1 MLPHWG
7 RSLRGHK
14 PATKHQPM
22 DERIWTNTT
31 ILMNLNDILMDEWL
45 WILIWREME
54 WNGARQFVNLYLNL
68 NESEQ
73 SGDVLSSGLL
83 CCNSASLTITV
94 RVGQLPACQQL
105 FWFYYACRHIMARQ
119 PAVIG
124 PLELPP
130 QIELDGKKKF
140 QLWSKKSDPN
150 PEKGGWPMWPS
161 CTRPSNSNAIWCGEL
176 FMTRTQWGSSP
187 RMGVVLLG
195 KCAARDQFLRVKF
208 GYCWANKQSWTM
220 LKWTSANFCP
230 LTFSTSL

>member
-130 QIELDGKKKF
+130 QIELDGKK
-140 QLWSKKSDPN
+140 
-150 PEKGGWPMWPS
+150 
-161 CTRPSNSNAIWCGEL
+161 NSNFEAKNQ
-176 FMTRTQWGSSP
+176 TQIRKREGDLCDPHAQGQVILMQFDAASFSWPGPNGDHPPGWEWYCLANAQLATSS
-187 RMGVVLLG
+187 
-195 KCAARDQFLRVKF
+195 
-208 GYCWANKQSWTM
+208 
-220 LKWTSANFCP
+220 
-230 LTFSTSL
+230 